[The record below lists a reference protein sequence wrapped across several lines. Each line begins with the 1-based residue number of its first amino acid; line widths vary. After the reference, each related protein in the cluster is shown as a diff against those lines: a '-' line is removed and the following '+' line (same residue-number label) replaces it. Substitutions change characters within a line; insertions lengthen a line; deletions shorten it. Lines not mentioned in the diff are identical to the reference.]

1 MNIPGRTRTRRRG
14 RARDC
19 RPQDRSQSPLKQEP
33 RCRRSSAAGCTRH
46 HPSLCRTRRHCP
58 YRFRGRC
65 NRNPRCMRRRIGHQ
79 NVHTRLCGRWD
90 VACRATARL
99 RCRHAVGLVAAV
111 GSARRPFTGT
121 VHVLEALRQSSSSA
135 CCARNYW
142 IGNCIAAVA
151 CELAALAVRE
161 RATGA
166 LLRAWDARLA
176 ALDEAG
182 DDSAVDHITVP
193 RTRIQATVLRGDNA
207 GAAVWCAHS
216 GLCQSAGI
224 AGWLMALKGVAGIA
238 LIEARSTVDKSATRA
253 TISKRTKFWRN
264 RARAVI
270 RLAHYRSCQSPC
282 AACGLHP

>member
-1 MNIPGRTRTRRRG
+1 MQGTRLSVRQSTRQRTVTHPAIG
-14 RARDC
+14 
-19 RPQDRSQSPLKQEP
+19 
-33 RCRRSSAAGCTRH
+33 RCRDATAVRLPRAVRSAVTGITHAGIARTGSVVVAIGIRAACAGALAIRTFTR
-46 HPSLCRTRRHCP
+46 SCAAV
-58 YRFRGRC
+58 G
-65 NRNPRCMRRRIGHQ
+65 
-79 NVHTRLCGRWD
+79 D

-111 GSARRPFTGT
+111 GSARRPFPGT

-151 CELAALAVRE
+151 CELAAFAVRE
-161 RATGA
+161 RAARA

-176 ALDEAG
+176 ALYEAG

-238 LIEARSTVDKSATRA
+238 LIQARSAVDKSATGA
-253 TISKRTKFWRN
+253 TVSKRTKFWRN